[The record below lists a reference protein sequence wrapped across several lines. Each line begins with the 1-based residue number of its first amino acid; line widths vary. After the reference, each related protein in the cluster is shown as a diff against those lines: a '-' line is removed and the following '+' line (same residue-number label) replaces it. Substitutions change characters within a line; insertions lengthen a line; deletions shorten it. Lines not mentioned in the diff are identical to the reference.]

1 MLTERR
7 RKRSQDP
14 LIALHYHL
22 AEVRAEVAFDAVVV
36 ADSSG
41 LVLAGAGS
49 WAVCEE
55 LAAYA
60 PLMAENE
67 ALDRIPRLA
76 ALRGRVDATSVDIDG
91 QQVFFCTRRSES
103 GKSAVWG
110 PLLERARQGVSR
122 ILSAA

>member
-55 LAAYA
+55 LAGLDGSNSRWTG
-60 PLMAENE
+60 PRTRGMRDML
-67 ALDRIPRLA
+67 ALA
-76 ALRGRVDATSVDIDG
+76 G
-91 QQVFFCTRRSES
+91 
-103 GKSAVWG
+103 
-110 PLLERARQGVSR
+110 
-122 ILSAA
+122 